1 MNTVE
6 IKNSFHKLIDEI
18 DNEIILSKFYNLL
31 ERASLSEE
39 GSLWEKLSSDE
50 KEELL
55 KIDEESKSNDNLIS
69 FQSIKDKHKKW
80 LK

>member
-1 MNTVE
+1 MNAVE

-31 ERASLSEE
+31 ERASLSED
-39 GSLWEKLSSDE
+39 GSLWEKLSNDE

-55 KIDEESKSNDNLIS
+55 KIDEESNSNKNLIS

-80 LK
+80 LE